1 MSPPRRNPLP
11 APDLNPFSYVV
22 LALVGRGG
30 AGPHDIVDMMR
41 RGGRVHW
48 AAAPSK
54 IYAEPKR
61 LAGLGYLEAQK
72 APGRTRDRTVYTL
85 TDRGEEALRTWLAE
99 PSGFPRI
106 QSEAIVRLLAGDLG
120 DEAALRASLVAMR
133 LELDELDDLLAAS
146 RARAA
151 ELPHR
156 ERYLRLIGS
165 LGQRLVDAHREWLDE
180 VEAELGGG

>member
-1 MSPPRRNPLP
+1 MP
-11 APDLNPFSYVV
+11 AADLNPFSYVV
-22 LALVGRGG
+22 MALVGRGG

-48 AAAPSK
+48 TAAPSK

-61 LAGLGYLEAQK
+61 LASLGYLEAQK
-72 APGRTRDRTVYTL
+72 APGRTRERTVYSL
-85 TDRGEEALRTWLAE
+85 TDRGERAVRDWLAE

-120 DEAALRASLVAMR
+120 DDASVCASLTAMR
-133 LELDELDDLLAAS
+133 ADLDELDALLAAS
-146 RARAA
+146 RARAR

-165 LGQRLVDAHREWLDE
+165 LGQRLVDAHRAWLDE
-180 VEAELGGG
+180 VEAELGGPNG